1 MMEVFVLV
9 VVKPGHEEE
18 VYKKLKELPVAREV
32 YRVYGE
38 YDILARLEVENI
50 EELDRVYEE
59 ALRKIPHI
67 EMTETLIASSYGRRG
82 GFGEKAGS

>member
-18 VYKKLKELPVAREV
+18 VYNALSGHERIKEI

-38 YDILARLEVENI
+38 YDLILRVEVENV
-50 EELDRVYEE
+50 EALDRFHDEV
-59 ALRKIPHI
+59 LRKLKNI
-67 EMTETLIASSYGRRG
+67 EMTETLIASSYRG
-82 GFGEKAGS
+82 